1 MPAPLANDD
10 YRVFIRFAATFEASL
25 ALVAMLLGWIVGVR
39 PDLSAPSLLAVT
51 IGVAATLPMIG
62 FYAIIS
68 GIPWKSLSRIQDLL
82 LTTLGRPLSQCR
94 WHELLLLSVTA
105 GLCEELLFRGVLQ
118 PWLSSWGT
126 GFGWI
131 GTNLLFGAAHAVTPM
146 YFVLAALIGGYLS
159 GTAAL
164 AGSLY
169 APIIAHTLYDWFA
182 FTQLAKAYRAS
193 QDEMEHTDN
202 EGDDENQS
210 DTKSKAHQ
218 EDVTVGA
225 EE

>member
-1 MPAPLANDD
+1 MPAPLATDD

-39 PDLSAPSLLAVT
+39 PDLSAPSYFAVA
-51 IGVAATLPMIG
+51 IGIAATLPMIG

-68 GIPWKSLSRIQDLL
+68 AVPWKSLSRIQDLL
-82 LTTLGRPLSQCR
+82 LAALGRPLAQCR
-94 WHELLLLSVTA
+94 WHELLLLAITA
-105 GLCEELLFRGVLQ
+105 GFCEELLFRGVLQ
-118 PWLSSWGT
+118 PWLSGWGT
-126 GFGWI
+126 GVAWV
-131 GTNLLFGAAHAVTPM
+131 GTNVLFGAAHAVTPM
-146 YFVLAALIGGYLS
+146 YFVLAGLIGGYLS

-182 FTQLAKAYRAS
+182 FAQLAKAYRAS
-193 QDEMEHTDN
+193 QNGAGHDDDDGDGN
-202 EGDDENQS
+202 EAI
-210 DTKSKAHQ
+210 TKARQ
-218 EDVTVGA
+218 EDVSVGA